1 MVGSSQVFCF
11 ISHDSSHT
19 ANFDEGIIDVQKFL
33 PWMRRGNKKLL
44 LDDLDDLE
52 EILRKRGVL
61 PTKDAVDVEI
71 YDRVS
76 RIKRKVRQLLV

>member
-1 MVGSSQVFCF
+1 M
-11 ISHDSSHT
+11 
-19 ANFDEGIIDVQKFL
+19 
-33 PWMRRGNKKLL
+33 GNKKLL

-61 PTKDAVDVEI
+61 PTEDAVDVEI

>member
-1 MVGSSQVFCF
+1 MK
-11 ISHDSSHT
+11 
-19 ANFDEGIIDVQKFL
+19 GIIDVQKFL
-33 PWMRRGNKKLL
+33 PWMRRMGNKKLL

-61 PTKDAVDVEI
+61 PTEDAVDVEI

>member
-1 MVGSSQVFCF
+1 MK
-11 ISHDSSHT
+11 
-19 ANFDEGIIDVQKFL
+19 GIIDVQKFL
-33 PWMRRGNKKLL
+33 PWMRRVGNKKLL
-44 LDDLDDLE
+44 LDELDDLE

>member
-1 MVGSSQVFCF
+1 MK
-11 ISHDSSHT
+11 
-19 ANFDEGIIDVQKFL
+19 GIIDVQKFL
-33 PWMRRGNKKLL
+33 PWMRRVGNKKLL

-76 RIKRKVRQLLV
+76 RIKRRVRQLLV

>member
-1 MVGSSQVFCF
+1 MK
-11 ISHDSSHT
+11 
-19 ANFDEGIIDVQKFL
+19 GIIDVQKFL
-33 PWMRRGNKKLL
+33 PWMRRVGNKKLL

>member
-1 MVGSSQVFCF
+1 V
-11 ISHDSSHT
+11 
-19 ANFDEGIIDVQKFL
+19 
-33 PWMRRGNKKLL
+33 GNKKLL

>member
-1 MVGSSQVFCF
+1 MK
-11 ISHDSSHT
+11 
-19 ANFDEGIIDVQKFL
+19 GIIDVQKFL
-33 PWMRRGNKKLL
+33 PWMRRVGNKKLL

-76 RIKRKVRQLLV
+76 RIKRKVRQLLVSALVFWQKCLRG

>member
-1 MVGSSQVFCF
+1 
-11 ISHDSSHT
+11 
-19 ANFDEGIIDVQKFL
+19 
-33 PWMRRGNKKLL
+33 MRRVGNKKLL

-76 RIKRKVRQLLV
+76 RIKRRVRQLLV

>member
-1 MVGSSQVFCF
+1 MK
-11 ISHDSSHT
+11 
-19 ANFDEGIIDVQKFL
+19 GIIDVQKFL
-33 PWMRRGNKKLL
+33 PWMRRMGNKKLL